1 MIRKSITRTQ
11 RSKRRY
17 PILGMLLLAVMCLA
31 GCESQKVESAYLNLN
46 LEDYIVVNT
55 DYLDFTY
62 EKPSDLKVSEEEIES
77 AIALALAD
85 AAEETE
91 NPEGLTK
98 DGDKLDI
105 SYVAEAENGDI
116 ITKKDGY
123 SITLGKDYLQEK
135 LQKALIGHAVGD
147 VVTVKDRIAD
157 DFAYEESLR
166 GQNVIYKITIH
177 KKYDVAVPKLDETF
191 VRENSTAKTVEEY
204 RSQVAEQL
212 RGSKME
218 EALEEIYD
226 TFWRELND
234 QAEVLDYPQEQI
246 DQEKDYFYG
255 YVQYLGYSEDD
266 ADFDTLSKEYAEG
279 AVKQKLILYKI
290 ACDQNLIPT
299 EEEFRDYA
307 SSEIAAKGYDEK
319 SFQETFVYDSYTYGL
334 NYGWLEDYLNEEV
347 KKMIMHL

>member
-1 MIRKSITRTQ
+1 M
-11 RSKRRY
+11 
-17 PILGMLLLAVMCLA
+17 PG
-31 GCESQKVESAYLNLN
+31 
-46 LEDYIVVNT
+46 
-55 DYLDFTY
+55 
-62 EKPSDLKVSEEEIES
+62 
-77 AIALALAD
+77 
-85 AAEETE
+85 
-91 NPEGLTK
+91 
-98 DGDKLDI
+98 
-105 SYVAEAENGDI
+105 
-116 ITKKDGY
+116 
-123 SITLGKDYLQEK
+123 
-135 LQKALIGHAVGD
+135 
-147 VVTVKDRIAD
+147 
-157 DFAYEESLR
+157 
-166 GQNVIYKITIH
+166 
-177 KKYDVAVPKLDETF
+177 LDETF

-204 RSQVAEQL
+204 RSLVAEQL
-212 RGSKME
+212 CESKME

-234 QAEVLDYPQEQI
+234 QAKVLDYPQEQI

-266 ADFDTLSKEYAEG
+266 ADFDALSKEYAED

-307 SSEIAAKGYDEK
+307 SGKIAAKGYDEK